1 MQAQVT
7 PSSAG
12 ERRVATVNLICVVG
26 VAFLAAPSLAA
37 LPLGKITAAT
47 KPGLNRLV
55 DAPQIVRVVDAPQ
68 KQDACAAQIWPYIE
82 ARCLARAS
90 NNTAPPASIPPVL
103 PPTAVTQVAPPA
115 SSPQIA
121 AVEISSPAASST
133 APNEARPSVKD
144 STDARLAAPIG
155 TMTKDT
161 AGLPRPAV
169 SALPPPGAEPKTR
182 GEATE
187 PAPPSSDAA
196 KTAVIAGAAMPG
208 LAVMGASNS
217 AEPQAKPRAEGRRR
231 VGHGSRSLRI
241 FGFRIGG
248 VRF

>member
-1 MQAQVT
+1 MQSQVT

-26 VAFLAAPSLAA
+26 VAFLGALSLPAR
-37 LPLGKITAAT
+37 PLREITAAT
-47 KPGLNRLV
+47 KLGLNRLV

-82 ARCLARAS
+82 ARCLARAP
-90 NNTAPPASIPPVL
+90 NNTAPPASAPPVS

-121 AVEISSPAASST
+121 AVEISSPAASSI

-155 TMTKDT
+155 TMTTDT

-169 SALPPPGAEPKTR
+169 SAPPPLGAEPRTR

-196 KTAVIAGAAMPG
+196 KRAAIAGAAMAG
-208 LAVMGASNS
+208 LAVMGASTS

-248 VRF
+248 ARF